1 MRNIILTI
9 ALLAV
14 LGGCDRPKRGA
25 ATSDN
30 STSYKQ
36 DRKESGRSN
45 RGVTGSDN
53 KVKMSPMGGVYEI
66 PIIINGVNMDFIFD
80 TGASSISISETEV
93 LFLIKQGKLTEED
106 VLGSKKF
113 TDATGN
119 ISEGTTINIRS
130 VQIGNRV
137 IKNVEANV
145 VHNSNAP
152 LLLGQSALA
161 EFGKVT
167 IDYKNN
173 ILSFE

>member
-1 MRNIILTI
+1 MRNIIFTI
-9 ALLAV
+9 VLLAV
-14 LGGCDRPKRGA
+14 LGGCDRPNRGSGN
-25 ATSDN
+25 SDN
-30 STSYKQ
+30 SSSYNQ
-36 DRKESGRSN
+36 EHKESGRSN
-45 RGVTGSDN
+45 RGVTGSEN

-66 PIIINGVNMDFIFD
+66 PIVINGVNMDFIFD
-80 TGASSISISETEV
+80 TGASSISISQTEV
-93 LFLIKQGKLTEED
+93 YFLYKQGKLTDED
-106 VLGSKKF
+106 IIGSSQF

-119 ISEGTTINIRS
+119 ISEGTTINLRS
-130 VQIGNRV
+130 VQIGSRV
-137 IKNVEANV
+137 IKNVKANV